1 MVYVLLDGVG
11 DLPHPDLDGKTPL
24 EAASTTHM
32 DALAKNGVMGQV
44 ISVGKGIAPESDIAV
59 FNMLGYKF
67 QHSDYAGRGV
77 IEAIGIGIDFQD
89 GDLALRGNFAT
100 LDNDGRIIDRR
111 AGRKIERDDAEKIS
125 KEIESKI
132 KFSNPNASVV
142 VAPTIG
148 HRIIVRL
155 RDNKPLSS
163 EITNTDPAY
172 TRVDGMGI
180 AKAVSDF
187 MKIEKCI
194 PMEQTDDASNAANLV
209 NEFTEQSLEIMKES
223 NEFSNPN
230 ATVVVAPTIGHR
242 IIVRL
247 RDNKPLSS
255 EITNTDP
262 AYTRVDGMGIA
273 KAVSDFMKIEK
284 CIPMEQTDDA
294 SNAANL
300 VNEFTEQS
308 LEIMKESNVNRQRSE
323 KNKKLLNSILL
334 RDAGNK
340 YPNVKPINELHAM
353 NFSCIVD
360 MPVEI
365 GISNILKMKTFNA
378 GGLTDYE
385 EKAKVAAQAMNTENA
400 IYVHL
405 KGPDEFG
412 HDGDAI
418 GKMKNIEEIDKR
430 FFGTLLNNID
440 VSKIAVMISADHS
453 TPCINK
459 GHSDDPVPLLIS
471 GDMIVNDNSQRF
483 TEEDGKKGTIGLID
497 GANVVKTGI
506 DLFKT

>member
-1 MVYVLLDGVG
+1 MIYVLLDGVG
-11 DLPHPDLDGKTPL
+11 DLPHPDLAGKTPL
-24 EAASTTHM
+24 EAATTKNM
-32 DALAKNGVMGQV
+32 DALAKNGIMGQV

-77 IEAIGIGIDFQD
+77 IEAIGIGIDFKD

-100 LDNDGRIIDRR
+100 LDDEGKIIDRR
-111 AGRKIERDDAEKIS
+111 AGRRIEREDVEKIS
-125 KEIESKI
+125 KEIEKEI
-132 KFSNPNASVV
+132 KFSNPNTTVA
-142 VAPTIG
+142 VAPTVG
-148 HRIIVRL
+148 HRVTVRL
-155 RDNKPLSS
+155 RDSKPLSS
-163 EITNTDPAY
+163 EISNTDPAY
-172 TRVDGMGI
+172 ARVDGMGI

-194 PMEQTDDASNAANLV
+194 PLEQTENAANAANLV
-209 NEFTEQSLEIMKES
+209 NEFTKQSLEIMKKS
-223 NEFSNPN
+223 D
-230 ATVVVAPTIGHR
+230 V
-242 IIVRL
+242 
-247 RDNKPLSS
+247 NK
-255 EITNTDP
+255 
-262 AYTRVDGMGIA
+262 
-273 KAVSDFMKIEK
+273 
-284 CIPMEQTDDA
+284 
-294 SNAANL
+294 
-300 VNEFTEQS
+300 
-308 LEIMKESNVNRQRSE
+308 QRSR

-340 YPNVKPINELHAM
+340 YPNVKPINDLHSM

-385 EKAKVAAQAMNTENA
+385 EKARVAAQAMETENA

-418 GKMKNIEEIDKR
+418 GKMKNIEEIDER
-430 FFGTLLNNID
+430 FFGTLLDHVD
-440 VSKIAVMISADHS
+440 VSKIAIMISADHS
-453 TPCINK
+453 TPSIHK

-471 GDMIVNDNSQRF
+471 GNMITNDDTQRF
-483 TEEDGKKGTIGLID
+483 TETEAKKGAIGLID
-497 GANVVKTGI
+497 GVQVVKTGI

>member
-1 MVYVLLDGVG
+1 MLDGVG
-11 DLPHPDLDGKTPL
+11 DLPHPDLAGKTPL
-24 EAASTTHM
+24 EAATTKNM
-32 DALAKNGVMGQV
+32 DVLAKNGIMGQV

-77 IEAIGIGIDFQD
+77 VEAIGIGIDFKD

-100 LDNDGRIIDRR
+100 LDNEGKIIDRR
-111 AGRKIERDDAEKIS
+111 AGRKIEREDVEEIS
-125 KEIESKI
+125 KEIEKEI

-142 VAPTIG
+142 VAPTVG
-148 HRIIVRL
+148 HRVTVRL
-155 RDNKPLSS
+155 RDSKPLSS
-163 EITNTDPAY
+163 EISNTDPAY
-172 TRVDGMGI
+172 GRVDGMGI

-194 PMEQTDDASNAANLV
+194 PLEQTENAISAANLV
-209 NEFTEQSLEIMKES
+209 NEFTEQSLEIMKKS
-223 NEFSNPN
+223 D
-230 ATVVVAPTIGHR
+230 V
-242 IIVRL
+242 
-247 RDNKPLSS
+247 NK
-255 EITNTDP
+255 
-262 AYTRVDGMGIA
+262 R
-273 KAVSDFMKIEK
+273 
-284 CIPMEQTDDA
+284 
-294 SNAANL
+294 
-300 VNEFTEQS
+300 
-308 LEIMKESNVNRQRSE
+308 RSQ

-340 YPNVKPINELHAM
+340 YPNVKPINDLHSM

-360 MPVEI
+360 MPVEV
-365 GISNILKMKTFNA
+365 GISNILKMRAYNA

-385 EKAKVAAQAMNTENA
+385 EKASVAAQAMETENA

-430 FFGTLLNNID
+430 FFGTLLDHID

-453 TPCINK
+453 TPSIHK
-459 GHSDDPVPLLIS
+459 GHSADPVPVLIS
-471 GDMIVNDNSQRF
+471 GDMITNDDTQRF
-483 TEEDGKKGTIGLID
+483 TEAEAKNGAIGLIE
-497 GANVVKTGI
+497 GAQVVKTGI
-506 DLFKT
+506 ELFKT

>member
-1 MVYVLLDGVG
+1 LLDGVG
-11 DLPHPDLDGKTPL
+11 DLPHPDLAGKTPL
-24 EAASTTHM
+24 EAATTKNM
-32 DALAKNGVMGQV
+32 DVLAKNGVMGQV

-77 IEAIGIGIDFQD
+77 VEAIGIGIDFKD

-100 LDNDGRIIDRR
+100 LDNEGKIIDRR
-111 AGRKIERDDAEKIS
+111 AGRKIEREDVEEIS
-125 KEIESKI
+125 KEIEKEI

-142 VAPTIG
+142 VAPTVG
-148 HRIIVRL
+148 HRVTVRL
-155 RDNKPLSS
+155 RDSKPLSS
-163 EITNTDPAY
+163 EISNTDPAY
-172 TRVDGMGI
+172 GRIDGMGI

-194 PMEQTDDASNAANLV
+194 PLEQTEDAISAANLV
-209 NEFTEQSLEIMKES
+209 NEFTEQSLEIMKKS
-223 NEFSNPN
+223 D
-230 ATVVVAPTIGHR
+230 V
-242 IIVRL
+242 
-247 RDNKPLSS
+247 NKS
-255 EITNTDP
+255 
-262 AYTRVDGMGIA
+262 
-273 KAVSDFMKIEK
+273 
-284 CIPMEQTDDA
+284 
-294 SNAANL
+294 
-300 VNEFTEQS
+300 
-308 LEIMKESNVNRQRSE
+308 RSQ

-340 YPNVKPINELHAM
+340 YPNVKPINDLYSM

-360 MPVEI
+360 MPVEV
-365 GISNILKMKTFNA
+365 GISNILKMRTYNA

-385 EKAKVAAQAMNTENA
+385 EKASVAARAMETENA

-430 FFGTLLNNID
+430 FFGTLLDHID
-440 VSKIAVMISADHS
+440 VSKVAIMISADHS
-453 TPCINK
+453 TPSIHK

-471 GDMIVNDNSQRF
+471 GNMITNDDTQRF
-483 TEEDGKKGTIGLID
+483 TETEAKKGAIGLID
-497 GANVVKTGI
+497 GVQVVKTGI
-506 DLFKT
+506 ELFKT

>member
-1 MVYVLLDGVG
+1 MLDGVG
-11 DLPHPDLDGKTPL
+11 DLPHPDLAGKTPL
-24 EAASTTHM
+24 EAATTKNM
-32 DALAKNGVMGQV
+32 DMLAKNGIMGQV

-77 IEAIGIGIDFQD
+77 IEAIGIGIDFKD

-100 LDNDGRIIDRR
+100 LDDEGKIIDRR
-111 AGRKIERDDAEKIS
+111 AGRRIEREDVEKIS
-125 KEIESKI
+125 KEIEKEI
-132 KFSNPNASVV
+132 KFSNPNTTVA
-142 VAPTIG
+142 VAPTVG
-148 HRIIVRL
+148 HRVTVRL
-155 RDNKPLSS
+155 RDSKPLSS
-163 EITNTDPAY
+163 EISNTDPAY
-172 TRVDGMGI
+172 ARVDGMGI

-194 PMEQTDDASNAANLV
+194 PLEQSENATNAANLV
-209 NEFTEQSLEIMKES
+209 NEFTKQSLEIMKKS
-223 NEFSNPN
+223 D
-230 ATVVVAPTIGHR
+230 V
-242 IIVRL
+242 
-247 RDNKPLSS
+247 NK
-255 EITNTDP
+255 
-262 AYTRVDGMGIA
+262 
-273 KAVSDFMKIEK
+273 
-284 CIPMEQTDDA
+284 
-294 SNAANL
+294 
-300 VNEFTEQS
+300 
-308 LEIMKESNVNRQRSE
+308 QRSQ

-340 YPNVKPINELHAM
+340 YPNVKPINDLHSM

-365 GISNILKMKTFNA
+365 GISNILKMKAFNA

-385 EKAKVAAQAMNTENA
+385 EKARVAAQAMETENA

-418 GKMKNIEEIDKR
+418 GKMKNIEEIDER
-430 FFGTLLNNID
+430 FFGTLLDHVD
-440 VSKIAVMISADHS
+440 VSKIAIMISADHS
-453 TPCINK
+453 TPSIHK

-471 GDMIVNDNSQRF
+471 GNMITNDDTQRF
-483 TEEDGKKGTIGLID
+483 TETEAKKGAIGLID
-497 GANVVKTGI
+497 GVQVVKTGI

>member
-1 MVYVLLDGVG
+1 MLDGVG
-11 DLPHPDLDGKTPL
+11 DLPHPDLAGKTPL
-24 EAASTTHM
+24 EAATTRNM
-32 DALAKNGVMGQV
+32 DTLAKNGIMGQV

-77 IEAIGIGIDFQD
+77 IEATGIGIDFKD

-100 LDNDGRIIDRR
+100 LDNEGKIIDRR
-111 AGRKIERDDAEKIS
+111 AGRKIEREDTEEIS
-125 KEIESKI
+125 KEIEKKI
-132 KFSNPNASVV
+132 RFSNPNASVV
-142 VAPTIG
+142 VAPTVG
-148 HRIIVRL
+148 HRVIVRL
-155 RDNKPLSS
+155 RDSKPLSS
-163 EITNTDPAY
+163 EISNTDPAY
-172 TRVDGMGI
+172 ARVDGMGI

-194 PMEQTDDASNAANLV
+194 PLEQTENAIDAANLV
-209 NEFTEQSLEIMKES
+209 NEFTEQSLEIMKKS
-223 NEFSNPN
+223 D
-230 ATVVVAPTIGHR
+230 V
-242 IIVRL
+242 
-247 RDNKPLSS
+247 NK
-255 EITNTDP
+255 
-262 AYTRVDGMGIA
+262 
-273 KAVSDFMKIEK
+273 
-284 CIPMEQTDDA
+284 
-294 SNAANL
+294 
-300 VNEFTEQS
+300 
-308 LEIMKESNVNRQRSE
+308 QRSQ

-340 YPNVKPINELHAM
+340 YPNVKPINDLHSM

-360 MPVEI
+360 MPVEV

-385 EKAKVAAQAMNTENA
+385 GKASVAAQATETENA

-405 KGPDEFG
+405 KGPDDFG

-430 FFGTLLNNID
+430 FFGTLLDHID

-453 TPCINK
+453 TPCIYK

-471 GDMIVNDNSQRF
+471 GDMIANDDTQRF
-483 TEEDGKKGTIGLID
+483 TEAEAKKGAIGLIE
-497 GANVVKTGI
+497 GAQVVKTAI
-506 DLFKT
+506 DFFKT

>member
-1 MVYVLLDGVG
+1 MDGVG
-11 DLPHPDLDGKTPL
+11 DLPHPDLAGSTPL
-24 EAASTTHM
+24 EAAITPNLDT
-32 DALAKNGVMGQV
+32 LAKNGIMGQV

-77 IEAIGIGIDFQD
+77 VEAIGIGIDFKD

-100 LDNDGRIIDRR
+100 LDNEGKIIDRR
-111 AGRKIERDDAEKIS
+111 AGRKIEREDVEEIS
-125 KEIESKI
+125 KEIEKEI

-142 VAPTIG
+142 VAPTVG
-148 HRIIVRL
+148 HRVTVRL
-155 RDNKPLSS
+155 RDDKPLSS
-163 EITNTDPAY
+163 EISNTDPAY
-172 TRVDGMGI
+172 GRIDGMGI

-194 PMEQTDDASNAANLV
+194 PLEQTEDAISAANLV
-209 NEFTEQSLEIMKES
+209 NEFTEQSLEIMKKS
-223 NEFSNPN
+223 D
-230 ATVVVAPTIGHR
+230 V
-242 IIVRL
+242 
-247 RDNKPLSS
+247 NK
-255 EITNTDP
+255 
-262 AYTRVDGMGIA
+262 R
-273 KAVSDFMKIEK
+273 
-284 CIPMEQTDDA
+284 
-294 SNAANL
+294 
-300 VNEFTEQS
+300 
-308 LEIMKESNVNRQRSE
+308 RSQ

-340 YPNVKPINELHAM
+340 YPNVKPINDLHSM

-360 MPVEI
+360 MPVEV
-365 GISNILKMKTFNA
+365 GISNILKMRTYNA

-385 EKAKVAAQAMNTENA
+385 EKASVAAQAMETENA

-430 FFGTLLNNID
+430 FFGTLLDHID

-453 TPCINK
+453 TPCIYK
-459 GHSDDPVPLLIS
+459 RHSDDPVPLLIS
-471 GDMIVNDNSQRF
+471 GDMIANDDAQRF
-483 TEEDGKKGTIGLID
+483 TEAEAKKGAIGLIE
-497 GANVVKTGI
+497 GAQVVKTAI
-506 DLFKT
+506 DFFKT

>member
-1 MVYVLLDGVG
+1 LLDGVG
-11 DLPHPDLDGKTPL
+11 DLPHPDLAGKTPL
-24 EAASTTHM
+24 EAATTKNM
-32 DALAKNGVMGQV
+32 DMLAKNGIMGQV

-77 IEAIGIGIDFQD
+77 IEAIGIGIDFKD

-100 LDNDGRIIDRR
+100 LDDEGKIIDRR
-111 AGRKIERDDAEKIS
+111 AGRRIEREDVEKIS
-125 KEIESKI
+125 KEIEKEI
-132 KFSNPNASVV
+132 KFSNPNTTVA
-142 VAPTIG
+142 VAPTVG
-148 HRIIVRL
+148 HRVTIRL
-155 RDNKPLSS
+155 RGDKPLSS
-163 EITNTDPAY
+163 EISNTDPAY
-172 TRVDGMGI
+172 ARVDGMGI

-194 PMEQTDDASNAANLV
+194 PLEQTENAANAANLV
-209 NEFTEQSLEIMKES
+209 NEFTKQSLEIMKKS
-223 NEFSNPN
+223 D
-230 ATVVVAPTIGHR
+230 V
-242 IIVRL
+242 
-247 RDNKPLSS
+247 NK
-255 EITNTDP
+255 
-262 AYTRVDGMGIA
+262 
-273 KAVSDFMKIEK
+273 
-284 CIPMEQTDDA
+284 
-294 SNAANL
+294 
-300 VNEFTEQS
+300 
-308 LEIMKESNVNRQRSE
+308 QRSQ

-340 YPNVKPINELHAM
+340 YPNVKPINDLHSM

-365 GISNILKMKTFNA
+365 GISNILKMKAFNA

-385 EKAKVAAQAMNTENA
+385 EKARVAAQAMETENA

-412 HDGDAI
+412 HDGDAV

-430 FFGTLLNNID
+430 FFGALLDHID

-453 TPCINK
+453 TPCIYK

-471 GDMIVNDNSQRF
+471 GDMIANDDAQRF
-483 TEEDGKKGTIGLID
+483 TEAEAKKGAIGLIE
-497 GANVVKTGI
+497 GAQVVKTAI
-506 DLFKT
+506 DFFKT